1 MKLSIIQ
8 FSPELG
14 NIDHNISTLETLFS
28 SMKEKPELVVLPEL
42 ASTGYKFKDRNE
54 ALLSSEEVNNSRF
67 IEFLTARATKMNCYM
82 VSGFNERE
90 GNKLYNSSV
99 LTGPRG
105 VIGIYRKLHLF
116 WDEKDLFEPGNLGL
130 PIFDTELGRIGMLIC
145 FDWMFPET
153 WRALALKGAQ
163 LIAHP
168 ANLVLPYCQSVVP
181 SYSLVNRLYIATANR
196 IGTEA
201 ELTFTGQSIISGPKG
216 EIIAAG
222 KTDTQ
227 EIISVDIDL
236 AKALD
241 KQITPRNNAFSDR
254 RVDVYGN
261 CGVK

>member
-54 ALLSSEEVNNSRF
+54 ALLYSEEVNNSRF
-67 IEFLTARATKMNCYM
+67 IEFLTTRAKQMNCYM
-82 VSGFNERE
+82 VAGFNERE

-99 LTGPRG
+99 LTGPGG
-105 VIGIYRKLHLF
+105 VVGIYRKLHLF

-130 PIFDTELGRIGMLIC
+130 PTFDTELGRIGMLIC

-181 SYSLVNRLYIATANR
+181 AYSLVNRLYIATANR
-196 IGTEA
+196 IGTED
-201 ELTFTGQSIISGPKG
+201 ELTFTGQSVISGPKG
-216 EIIAAG
+216 EIIATG

-261 CGVK
+261 YGV